1 MNQKTILQIF
11 LLIILLFITFL
22 FFYLNKSE
30 KNIITI
36 KVEDDLR
43 VEENSSNI
51 IKNIKY
57 NSYDAQGNRYEINA
71 LNGRVDLNN
80 PELIFMTDVTA
91 TINFANKENIL
102 ILSNYAKYN
111 NITNDTS
118 FTKSV
123 KLNYIENKLFCEK
136 LDLSFEENLV
146 TLVDNVIYK
155 NNLTTLM
162 ADKLE
167 IDLITKDSRIFMN
180 NESKKI
186 KILKKY

>member
-22 FFYLNKSE
+22 FFYLNKNE

-123 KLNYIENKLFCEK
+123 KLNYIENKLYCEK

-167 IDLITKDSRIFMN
+167 IDLITKDSKIFMN

>member
-11 LLIILLFITFL
+11 LLIIFLFVTFL

-36 KVEDDLR
+36 KPEGDLS

-51 IKNIKY
+51 IQNIKY
-57 NSYDAQGNRYEINA
+57 NSYDTQGNRYEINA
-71 LNGRVDLNN
+71 LNGKVDLNN
-80 PELIFMTDVTA
+80 PEIIFMTEVTA
-91 TINFANKENIL
+91 TINFVNKENVL
-102 ILSNYAKYN
+102 IISNYAKYN

-118 FTKSV
+118 FTESV
-123 KLNYIENKLFCEK
+123 KLNYIENKLSSEK
-136 LDLSFEENLV
+136 LNLSFENNLV

-155 NNLTTLM
+155 NSLTTLM

-167 IDLITKDSRIFMN
+167 IDLITKDSKIFMN

>member
-11 LLIILLFITFL
+11 LLIIFLFVTFL

-36 KVEDDLR
+36 KPEGDLS

-51 IKNIKY
+51 IQNIKY
-57 NSYDAQGNRYEINA
+57 NSYDTQGNRYEINA

-118 FTKSV
+118 FTESV
-123 KLNYIENKLFCEK
+123 KLNYIENKLSSEK
-136 LDLSFEENLV
+136 LNLSFENNLV

-155 NNLTTLM
+155 NSLTTLM

-167 IDLITKDSRIFMN
+167 IDLITKDSKIFMN